1 MSAYIRNKGAYQKT
15 PYSSTSEVILAKERE
30 LGQQLQENETEILGL
45 RANYEIQASQNEREV
60 RNLQTAI
67 QEALEKRDHDMR
79 ELSRGVKSTLD
90 EKDMEIEKMRERFN
104 VLLHAHESQQ
114 RNINVLQRN
123 GHAESVALREKL
135 TTAEQELDLCRDD
148 LFRMQPVCWI
158 SDASISTAFESLS
171 EQLIN
176 WIDDEIS
183 AFEKA
188 IPHAHVG
195 CLFFGS
201 EDPDVAHF
209 LQMYPSAGEYLCRHM
224 VNRYLLEH
232 LFGSNVH
239 HFGLSAEYSHIILVI
254 EHGMAVL
261 KPPKGTSLCPVDF
274 LGAVLCLT
282 ISDPRTVNIWRAETL
297 SALAV
302 TPECIDLK
310 EEHTSQLTLNLFGSL
325 RASLPNLFGR
335 VDAMQRF
342 HDQVA
347 IPATTIVSNLQGL
360 ASPYRLDM
368 VGKDFRNCQRVTRD
382 DLRKVIAIDVKTGKA
397 LKPGSATVSDRE
409 GFIGRFVL
417 SLEPSL
423 HRVNEGTSDTDLR
436 QETWLVSLDD
446 ALESKDTHGD

>member
-1 MSAYIRNKGAYQKT
+1 MHKIWKRTLRSTADPQSEDRHGGPSGPNISSIATSSLNSRTSAYIRNKGAYQKT
-15 PYSSTSEVILAKERE
+15 PCSSTSEVILAKERE
-30 LGQQLQENETEILGL
+30 LGQQLQEKKTEILGL

-123 GHAESVALREKL
+123 GHAESVALRDKL

-148 LFRMQPVCWI
+148 LFRMQPVCRI

-297 SALAV
+297 SA
-302 TPECIDLK
+302 
-310 EEHTSQLTLNLFGSL
+310 
-325 RASLPNLFGR
+325 
-335 VDAMQRF
+335 
-342 HDQVA
+342 
-347 IPATTIVSNLQGL
+347 
-360 ASPYRLDM
+360 
-368 VGKDFRNCQRVTRD
+368 
-382 DLRKVIAIDVKTGKA
+382 
-397 LKPGSATVSDRE
+397 TVSDRE

-446 ALESKDTHGD
+446 ALETRHPG